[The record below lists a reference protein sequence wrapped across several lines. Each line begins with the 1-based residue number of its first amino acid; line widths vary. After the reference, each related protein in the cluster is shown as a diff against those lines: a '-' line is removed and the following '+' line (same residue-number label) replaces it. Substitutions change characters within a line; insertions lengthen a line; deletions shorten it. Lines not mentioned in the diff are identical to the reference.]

1 MAKQCQCCCC
11 FQKQLAKIFKAKI
24 YCSRFLAEP
33 YCCVQTVNLHRCSD
47 MIVSLCLNTQNT
59 TAICTV
65 YSTETHIF
73 ENEVQICTLQ
83 RYMILQQGFT
93 QTYFFFTA
101 TFKID
106 NNFTNIA
113 KLHQRISVLKVN
125 RLARS
130 PGSHIVFMCLFSFP
144 LFFFLEETPIDKM
157 KIISGYFLQWWAKQ
171 FLKTR
176 H

>member
-1 MAKQCQCCCC
+1 MLRHDCLFVSKHTKYNCYLYSLQYWNTYIWKWSIDMY
-11 FQKQLAKIFKAKI
+11 FAKIHDFTAGV
-24 YCSRFLAEP
+24 YP
-33 YCCVQTVNLHRCSD
+33 NL
-47 MIVSLCLNTQNT
+47 
-59 TAICTV
+59 
-65 YSTETHIF
+65 
-73 ENEVQICTLQ
+73 
-83 RYMILQQGFT
+83 
-93 QTYFFFTA
+93 FFFTA

-125 RLARS
+125 RLASS

-144 LFFFLEETPIDKM
+144 LFFFFLEETPIDKM